1 MSVIIKLAI
10 SKVCK
15 VKTQCYHNGKG
26 GDCRESYPKAE
37 VVFLLCTFS
46 VYGHVYDCSHKG
58 NQVSRSMLLLIKDN
72 VQNYWKFH
80 LVTPGNLGTT

>member
-58 NQVSRSMLLLIKDN
+58 NQK
-72 VQNYWKFH
+72 Y
-80 LVTPGNLGTT
+80 PGACFS